1 MLPFYNDWAGKG
13 EYGYNYYSVSEYG
26 IDYLSE
32 KIASINEYF
41 YEYTGGAH
49 GVHEK
54 IYKVYS
60 LSNGERLKI
69 EDILIDV
76 NNLDLINKVK
86 EKLLSIAD
94 EESYFNLDGLSLQEN
109 NFYITLSKVE
119 DKINNRIKGL
129 EEKEQNRIR
138 ENMYKFYRSQIDR
151 VSNNAIELATG
162 ISRHL
167 RIANTIFPTYMSE
180 FEERRLEMD
189 RAMACCNALQ
199 DELQYAGECL
209 YADLNKYMN
218 LVLQIQKEFN
228 MIKSLRQTDNRFLK
242 NIKK

>member
-1 MLPFYNDWAGKG
+1 MSDIKK
-13 EYGYNYYSVSEYG
+13 SERAESKLEV
-26 IDYLSE
+26 IH
-32 KIASINEYF
+32 
-41 YEYTGGAH
+41 GAYAIRMA
-49 GVHEK
+49 VT
-54 IYKVYS
+54 
-60 LSNGERLKI
+60 
-69 EDILIDV
+69 
-76 NNLDLINKVK
+76 NL
-86 EKLLSIAD
+86 A
-94 EESYFNLDGLSLQEN
+94 EN
-109 NFYITLSKVE
+109 SFYITLSKVE
-119 DKINNRIKGL
+119 DKINSRIKGL

-151 VSNNAIELATG
+151 VSNNVIELATG

-209 YADLNKYMN
+209 YADLNKYIN

-242 NIKK
+242 NIKNSG